1 MNRQIIYIFLVQVGI
16 CLFCGIF
23 YAVWFTTRKDDNEYY
38 LALQKITGGA
48 GLSFVTQYFKW
59 MLLFVNF
66 VPISLIVTL
75 ETVKF
80 LQAMFI

>member
-1 MNRQIIYIFLVQVGI
+1 MNKQIVYIFLVQI
-16 CLFCGIF
+16 ALCLFCAVF
-23 YAVWFTTRKDDNEYY
+23 YAIWFETRKDDNEQY
-38 LALQKITGGA
+38 LDLHKVEGGA
-48 GLSFVTQYFKW
+48 GLSFITHFFKW